1 MPFGRLCVTYCGRFD
16 SDEGGAASCG
26 DRIGAKYSRGSFL
39 FRMPLVLFPHFMYN
53 KWGIWKS

>member
-1 MPFGRLCVTYCGRFD
+1 MCVTYCGRFD